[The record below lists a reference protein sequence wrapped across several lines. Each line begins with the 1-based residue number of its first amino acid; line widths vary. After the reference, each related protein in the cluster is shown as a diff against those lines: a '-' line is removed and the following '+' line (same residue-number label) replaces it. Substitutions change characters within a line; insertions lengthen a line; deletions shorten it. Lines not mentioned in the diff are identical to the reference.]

1 MPGELQAGILAVR
14 ALRVLEQMPSTQS
27 RRVNRHLEVI
37 AFLTLTVSIHHGL
50 LYKCIV
56 QELLSRH

>member
-1 MPGELQAGILAVR
+1 MPGVLKAGILAVR

-27 RRVNRHLEVI
+27 RRVNRLLEVI
-37 AFLTLTVSIHHGL
+37 TFLTLTVSIHRAF

-56 QELLSRH
+56 QEFSSHH